1 MDHTGIT
8 ATPIARSGSVHEGDT
23 IMITCCTS
31 EPVDGYEWSRLDGLE
46 MPSKAVGVNSSTLFI
61 PSASVDDVGLYSC
74 SGFQANQTNQWDPVQ
89 SDPVQIWIAGG
100 QYGKT
105 SHIMYCIAY
114 ILNGQGN
121 LDCTLECRFVYVDME
136 SYIQHSCI
144 TIPTDLLATVLQ
156 VLVSHLL
163 C

>member
-31 EPVDGYEWSRLDGLE
+31 EPVDGYEWSRLDGPE

-100 QYGKT
+100 QYGKN
-105 SHIMYCIAY
+105 SHILYCIVY
-114 ILNGQGN
+114 ITVRG
-121 LDCTLECRFVYVDME
+121 TW
-136 SYIQHSCI
+136 
-144 TIPTDLLATVLQ
+144 TVL
-156 VLVSHLL
+156 LSVSLFMWTWNPTYNILL
-163 C
+163 HNHSH